1 MENYS
6 ICMIGFGN
14 VGKAFAQLI
23 TRKTNQIADE
33 YNLSLIHI

>member
-1 MENYS
+1 MKNYS

-23 TRKTNQIADE
+23 TRKTNQIADQ
-33 YNLSLIHI
+33 